1 MVLLDV
7 NSDWSSLS
15 TPISN
20 PIQLLE
26 TASSK
31 DQTSSLNNTIAKNYW
46 LETGK
51 IYQDD
56 EKVKIFGICLFL
68 PCIPVHN
75 SEILWFLKH
84 TLLGRLGVFKTFL
97 FFKLTTY
104 IEKDSSYIVV
114 RIWKFPYKSK
124 NSKYL

>member
-7 NSDWSSLS
+7 NSDWSLLS
-15 TPISN
+15 ICISN

-26 TASSK
+26 TAPSK
-31 DQTSSLNNTIAKNYW
+31 DQTSSLNNTIAKKYW

-56 EKVKIFGICLFL
+56 EQAKIFGICLFL
-68 PCIPVHN
+68 PCIPGHN

-84 TLLGRLGVFKTFL
+84 TLFRRLAVYLKL
-97 FFKLTTY
+97 FPSL
-104 IEKDSSYIVV
+104 
-114 RIWKFPYKSK
+114 
-124 NSKYL
+124 N